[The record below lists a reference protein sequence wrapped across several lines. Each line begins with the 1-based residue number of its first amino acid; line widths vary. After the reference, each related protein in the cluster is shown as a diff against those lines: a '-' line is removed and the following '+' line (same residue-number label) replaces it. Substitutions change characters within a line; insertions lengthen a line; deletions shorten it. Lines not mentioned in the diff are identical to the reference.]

1 MQIEL
6 PPFPKTHFFIKT
18 NSDPIL
24 INERKAILQKFFS
37 IIIDDPFTRGT
48 KLIKKFLK
56 SFKNEYRLRKSF
68 SGMKKEKIKK
78 ARIKSMN
85 KTNDSITININ
96 ELKTKK

>member
-1 MQIEL
+1 M
-6 PPFPKTHFFIKT
+6 
-18 NSDPIL
+18 
-24 INERKAILQKFFS
+24 
-37 IIIDDPFTRGT
+37 
-48 KLIKKFLK
+48 K